1 MQVGSMNVSM
11 KNRMRV
17 GQKGQV
23 VIPKAVREETGIKE
37 GSEVLIE
44 AEDGTVMIR
53 RAGPPTED
61 YLTYYR
67 ATYAKKLTRR
77 VDVKKLL
84 GEELNE
90 RQERVR

>member
-1 MQVGSMNVSM
+1 MNTSM
-11 KNRMRV
+11 KSRMRV

-23 VIPKAVREETGIKE
+23 VIPKALREETGIKE

-44 AEDGTVMIR
+44 AKGGAVTIR
-53 RAGPPTED
+53 RAGPPTDD

-67 ATYAKKLTRR
+67 TTYARKVNHR

-84 GEELNE
+84 EEELNE
-90 RQERVR
+90 RQKRVR